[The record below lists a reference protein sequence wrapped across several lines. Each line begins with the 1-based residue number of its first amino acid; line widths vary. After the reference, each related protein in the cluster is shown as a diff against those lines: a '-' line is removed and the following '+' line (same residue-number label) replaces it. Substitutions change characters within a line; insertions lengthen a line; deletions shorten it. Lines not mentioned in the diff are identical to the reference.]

1 MVLFKIIAIYLFIFF
16 GFDFFKVLPTIFPIL
31 LFVAFLTILERKV
44 LGSMQRRR
52 GPNVVGIFGLL
63 QAIADAVKLLSKET
77 VVPFMSNGFIF
88 MAAPVI
94 TFVLA
99 LVNWG
104 VIPLGAGVVLADIN
118 VGILY
123 VLALSSLGVYSLIL
137 AG

>member
-1 MVLFKIIAIYLFIFF
+1 MFLKFIILYIFYFF
-16 GFDFFKVLPTIFPIL
+16 GFDFFKVLPTIIPIL

-52 GPNVVGIFGLL
+52 GPNVVGIYGLL

-77 VVPFMSNGFIF
+77 VLPFMANGFLF
-88 MAAPVI
+88 LGAPVI
-94 TFVLA
+94 TFVLS
-99 LVNWG
+99 LLNWG
-104 VIPLGAGVVLADIN
+104 VIPFSQGIVLADLN

>member
-1 MVLFKIIAIYLFIFF
+1 MVLFKIAAIYLFFAF
-16 GFDFFKVLPTIFPIL
+16 GFDFFKVLPTVFPIL

-77 VVPFMSNGFIF
+77 VLPFMSNSFIF

-94 TFVLA
+94 TFVLS

-104 VIPLGAGVVLADIN
+104 VIPLGEGVVLADIN